1 MRQKTKAKSL
11 FDLKKFFEQNPD
23 PLGVQKNGGFK
34 EYTKEEIA
42 EHNKHPSIWVIYKES
57 VYDITMFLE
66 YHPGGI
72 DIMKPYFGKDMTLA
86 YNKFHAYI
94 NIDNL
99 IGKLKVG
106 TLKKEKKIPGKKP
119 NIPLPKTAISEG
131 KEDEEEDDDK

>member
-72 DIMKPYFGKDMTLA
+72 DILRPCFGKDMTELF
-86 YNKFHAYI
+86 NKYHSYI
-94 NIDNL
+94 RIDGF
-99 IGKLKVG
+99 IGKFKIGYIKKKKVN
-106 TLKKEKKIPGKKP
+106 LSNK
-119 NIPLPKTAISEG
+119 PKTIITN
-131 KEDEEEDDDK
+131 K